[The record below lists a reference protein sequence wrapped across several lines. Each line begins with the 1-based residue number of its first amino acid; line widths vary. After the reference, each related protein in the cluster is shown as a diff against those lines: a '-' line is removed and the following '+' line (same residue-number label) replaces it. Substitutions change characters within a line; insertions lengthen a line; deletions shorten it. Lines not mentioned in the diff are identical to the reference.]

1 MRLLLDTH
9 ILIWYIMGDETLPLS
24 WREKIQSPENHKIAS
39 IATLWEIAIK
49 TNIGKLTLK
58 YPLDRLVPADFQ
70 VLAIEVPHLMTYK
83 KPPLYHRDPFD
94 RILIAQARTDG
105 LTIMT
110 KDPNFPLYDVA
121 LLD

>member
-24 WREKIQSPENHKIAS
+24 WREKIQSPENQKIVS

-58 YPLDRLVPADFQ
+58 YPLDRLLPAEFQ
-70 VLAIEVPHLMTYK
+70 VLAIEVPHLLTYQQL
-83 KPPLYHRDPFD
+83 PPLHRDPFD
-94 RILIAQARTDG
+94 RILIAQAKTDG

-110 KDPNFPLYDVA
+110 KDPNFSLYTVA
-121 LLD
+121 FLD